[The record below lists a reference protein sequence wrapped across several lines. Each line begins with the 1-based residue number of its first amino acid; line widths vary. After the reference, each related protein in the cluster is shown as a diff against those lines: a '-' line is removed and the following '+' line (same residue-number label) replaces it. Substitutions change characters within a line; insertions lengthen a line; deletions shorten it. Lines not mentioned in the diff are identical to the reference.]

1 MESLPGALPSESW
14 LIAFL
19 TSSDVGR
26 ASRVAL
32 IGTCGRFDMASEL
45 IEDGLFRTL
54 QKCSAHRLRMSSG
67 SVRTDE
73 PSALRSGDEPEVE
86 GP

>member
-1 MESLPGALPSESW
+1 M
-14 LIAFL
+14 AFL

-26 ASRVAL
+26 TSREAL
-32 IGTCGRFDMASEL
+32 TGTCGRFDMASEL
-45 IEDGLFRTL
+45 IEDGLLRTL
-54 QKCSAHRLRMSSG
+54 QKCSAHRFRISSG

-73 PSALRSGDEPEVE
+73 PSALSSGDEPEVE